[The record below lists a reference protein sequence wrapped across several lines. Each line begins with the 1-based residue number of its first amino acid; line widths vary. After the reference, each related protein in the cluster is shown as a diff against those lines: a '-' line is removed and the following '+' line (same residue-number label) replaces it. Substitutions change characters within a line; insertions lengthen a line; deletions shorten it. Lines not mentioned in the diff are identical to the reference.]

1 MPDILPISGITTARL
16 APLWQN
22 LINIIHPMKSKF
34 VLVLATLAGLALTPH
49 VMAATIKEEMV
60 KIVGQVQQ
68 KAAAGKSTAEDLKPE
83 IEAFDA
89 LLAQH
94 KDEKTDEVA
103 NVAMMKAMLYAQIIE
118 DEDTAIKLL
127 GKVKADYPETKPGQQ
142 VDKVL
147 AAIER
152 GKAAK
157 EISKKLVE
165 GAEFPSFEVK
175 DLEGKPLSVAGLKGK
190 VVLIDFWATWCGPCV
205 HEMPN
210 VIKAYEKFHDQG
222 LEIIGVSLDQ
232 DRAALDAFLKE
243 HKMTWPQYFDGKGWG
258 NEVSGKYGIQGI
270 PATFLLN
277 REGKIAGKDLRGEA
291 LSAAIEKEI
300 GKK

>member
-1 MPDILPISGITTARL
+1 
-16 APLWQN
+16 
-22 LINIIHPMKSKF
+22 MKSKF
-34 VLVLATLAGLALTPH
+34 VLVLAALAGLTLVPS
-49 VMAATIKEEMV
+49 MMGATIKEEMV

-68 KAAAGKSTAEDLKPE
+68 KAAAGKSTAEDLKAE

-165 GAEFPSFEVK
+165 GAEFPNFEVK

-277 REGKIAGKDLRGEA
+277 REGKIAGKDLRGEELA
-291 LSAAIEKEI
+291 AAIEKEI
-300 GKK
+300 AKK

>member
-1 MPDILPISGITTARL
+1 MRARL
-16 APLWQN
+16 SGPLTA
-22 LINIIHPMKSKF
+22 IIHPMKSKSL
-34 VLVLATLAGLALTPH
+34 LVFAALAGLTLAPH
-49 VMAATIKEEMV
+49 MMAATIKEEMV

-68 KAAAGKSTAEDLKPE
+68 KAAAGKSTAEDLNAE

-89 LLAQH
+89 LLAQR

-165 GAEFPSFEVK
+165 GAEFPNFEVK

-270 PATFLLN
+270 PATFLLS
-277 REGKIAGKDLRGEA
+277 REGKIAGKNLRGEQ

>member
-1 MPDILPISGITTARL
+1 
-16 APLWQN
+16 
-22 LINIIHPMKSKF
+22 MKSKSLLMF
-34 VLVLATLAGLALTPH
+34 AALAGLTLAPH
-49 VMAATIKEEMV
+49 MMAAIIKEEMV

-68 KAAAGKSTAEDLKPE
+68 KAAAGKSTAEDLKAE

-165 GAEFPSFEVK
+165 GAEFPNFEVK

-277 REGKIAGKDLRGEA
+277 REGKIAGKDLRGEQLA
-291 LSAAIEKEI
+291 AAIEKEI

>member
-1 MPDILPISGITTARL
+1 
-16 APLWQN
+16 
-22 LINIIHPMKSKF
+22 MKSKF
-34 VLVLATLAGLALTPH
+34 VLVLAALAGLTLAPC
-49 VMAATIKEEMV
+49 MMGATIKEEMV

-118 DEDTAIKLL
+118 DEITAIKLL
-127 GKVKADYPETKPGQQ
+127 GQVKADYPETKPGQQ

-165 GAEFPSFEVK
+165 GAEFPTFEVK

-277 REGKIAGKDLRGEA
+277 REGKIAGKDLRGEE

-300 GKK
+300 AKK